1 MSYHSQ
7 SAVDVSHPGPTS
19 GEFLALQIAD
29 AYLDWQESLHTS
41 PEYADARVRLEKL
54 SALGHAWRRVS
65 NFSGPK
71 TRAAIAVAL
80 AEADR
85 CAGLRF
91 KGTLVSDEVHKA
103 YLADFRKFA
112 GLYEDICL
120 LIAEGYI
127 EERA

>member
-7 SAVDVSHPGPTS
+7 AAVDVSHPGPTP

-29 AYLDWQESLHTS
+29 AYLDWQGALHS
-41 PEYADARVRLEKL
+41 SAEYAEVRDRLDKL
-54 SALGHAWRRVS
+54 TALGHAWRRVA
-65 NFSGPK
+65 NFDGPK
-71 TRAAIAVAL
+71 TRAAIAVRL
-80 AEADR
+80 ADADR
-85 CAGLRF
+85 NAGLRF

-120 LIAEGYI
+120 LIGEGYI

>member
-7 SAVDVSHPGPTS
+7 AAVDVSHPGPTP

-29 AYLDWQESLHTS
+29 AYLDWQEFPHTS

-54 SALGHAWRRVS
+54 SAIGHAWRRVA
-65 NFSGPK
+65 NFDGPK
-71 TRAAIAVAL
+71 TRAAIAVRL
-80 AEADR
+80 ADADR
-85 CAGLRF
+85 NAGLRF

-112 GLYEDICL
+112 ALYEDICL
-120 LIAEGYI
+120 LIAEGYV